1 VRFVDSVTLNY
12 AHCADEQCRKDTEQ
26 EAEERWE
33 IIRDEAFRRQRDEAR
48 EAAKEAEALQYQD
61 RMVREARQRHTWAE
75 QAELRLQRRVDERIE
90 EECRR
95 QRRVAEEQQL
105 RL

>member
-48 EAAKEAEALQYQD
+48 EAAKEAEAL
-61 RMVREARQRHTWAE
+61 
-75 QAELRLQRRVDERIE
+75 
-90 EECRR
+90 
-95 QRRVAEEQQL
+95 
-105 RL
+105 